1 MRGISDDDFDR
12 NIVGENFAVTVG
24 NDTALRVDRLLVN
37 MLLRRQPGV
46 LVVLNEL

>member
-12 NIVGENFAVTVG
+12 DVVGENFAIG
-24 NDTALRVDRLLVN
+24 IGDDTALGVDRLLVN
-37 MLLRRQPGV
+37 VFLRRQPGV